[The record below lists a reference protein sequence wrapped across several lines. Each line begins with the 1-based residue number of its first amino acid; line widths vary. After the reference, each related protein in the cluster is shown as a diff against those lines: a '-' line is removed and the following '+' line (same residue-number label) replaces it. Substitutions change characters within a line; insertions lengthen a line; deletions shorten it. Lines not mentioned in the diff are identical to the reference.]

1 VCTIIRRIIARW
13 KGFMPIPLLLLP
25 VISTLVGGWLALR
38 SQRYLPLL
46 LAVGAGLLLGTAFL
60 DLLPEALLMARSIGQ
75 SPSEVLT
82 IALAAFLG
90 FLSIES
96 FSDGVGRLK
105 NKRAVTR
112 KTLGRV
118 SGGLL
123 ILHSFRDGMVIGAA
137 YSASHAIG
145 LTVAFGIVAHD
156 IGDGMNTVLL
166 STAGEKPGSWD
177 FAFLIADA
185 LAPLLGGLLTLW
197 WVQSPANAV
206 VLLAVAAGFFLQMAT
221 CDFLPDLRDCAGSQC
236 YVVPLTLLGAASIY
250 IANRFI
256 AIR

>member
-1 VCTIIRRIIARW
+1 
-13 KGFMPIPLLLLP
+13 MPIALLLLP
-25 VISTLVGGWLALR
+25 VISTLLGGWLALR
-38 SQRYLPLL
+38 AQRYLPLL

-60 DLLPEALLMARSIGQ
+60 DLLPEAMLMARSTGQ
-75 SPSEVLT
+75 SPGRVLA

-96 FSDGVGRLK
+96 LSDGIGRLK
-105 NKRAVTR
+105 NQRSATR

-137 YSASHAIG
+137 YSASRTVG
-145 LTVAFGIVAHD
+145 LTVACGIVAHD

-166 STAGEKPGSWD
+166 STSGEKAGPWD
-177 FAFLIADA
+177 FVFLAADA
-185 LAPLLGGLLTLW
+185 LAPFLGGLLTIW
-197 WVQSPANAV
+197 WVQSPENAV

-221 CDFLPDLRDCAGSQC
+221 VDFLPDLRAYAGSRW
-236 YVVPLTLLGAASIY
+236 YLMPLILLGAMLIY
-250 IANRFI
+250 VANRFI
-256 AIR
+256 GIR